1 MFRAVLHAARPLVL
15 LLLAFAVGACSTA
28 GAAAPSGSAPPAP
41 LDPDEPVFVVG
52 YEGGFLAPITNV
64 SRLPLIVVYGDGRVV
79 VQGPQ
84 IEIWPSPL
92 VPNLQVRTLSAEAL
106 ERLIDLARDKGL
118 LRTVRYDFPGI
129 ADAPDTVLTI
139 DLDGE
144 TYRVSAYAL
153 AEGAELE
160 TGRDLDQATREGRAA
175 LRSFIETLTA
185 LPEAD
190 FVNEWTTFEAEA
202 IRLYVTPMV
211 GIEDPEL
218 GEQPAVDWPLEDLA
232 TAGTQIGDASLGLR
246 CVEVAGEDLAT
257 ALPLLGQAN
266 VLTPFESGG
275 ERYQLV
281 VRPQLPYESG
291 C

>member
-1 MFRAVLHAARPLVL
+1 VFRAVLHAARPLVL
-15 LLLAFAVGACSTA
+15 LLLAFGVGACSTA
-28 GAAAPSGSAPPAP
+28 GAAVPSGSASPRP
-41 LDPDEPVFVVG
+41 LDPDKPVFVVD
-52 YEGGFLAPITNV
+52 YEGGFVAPITNV

-92 VPNLQVRTLSAEAL
+92 VPSVQVRTLSAEAL

-118 LRTVRYDFPGI
+118 LTTVRYDFPGI

-153 AEGAELE
+153 GEGAEFE
-160 TGRDLDQATREGRAA
+160 SGFDLDQATRDGRSA
-175 LRSFIETLTA
+175 LRSFIETLTT
-185 LPEAD
+185 LPETA
-190 FVNEWTTFEAEA
+190 FVDEWAQFEAET
-202 IRLYVTPMV
+202 IRVYVTAHGGMA
-211 GIEDPEL
+211 DPEL
-218 GEQPAVDWPLEDLA
+218 GEQPVIAWPLDDLA
-232 TAGTQIGDASLGLR
+232 TAGTQVGDASLGLR
-246 CVEVAGEDLAT
+246 CVEVSGEGLAT
-257 ALPLLGQAN
+257 VLPLLRQAN

-281 VRPQLPYESG
+281 VRPQLPHESG

>member
-1 MFRAVLHAARPLVL
+1 VFRAVLHAARPVALLIVVL
-15 LLLAFAVGACSTA
+15 AAGACSTA
-28 GAAAPSGSAPPAP
+28 GAVAPAGSASPASR
-41 LDPDEPVFVVG
+41 DPDEPVFVVG

-84 IEIWPSPL
+84 ILIWPGPL

-118 LRTVRYDFPGI
+118 LTTVRYDFPGI

-144 TYRVSAYAL
+144 AYRVSAYAL

-185 LPEAD
+185 LPETD
-190 FVNEWTTFEAEA
+190 FVNDWTSFETQA

-218 GEQPAVDWPLEDLA
+218 GEQPVVRWPLEDLA
-232 TAGTQIGDASLGLR
+232 TAGTQIGDPSLGLR
-246 CVEVAGEDLAT
+246 CVEIAGEDLAT
-257 ALPLLGQAN
+257 VLPLLGQAN

-281 VRPQLPYESG
+281 VRPQLPHESG